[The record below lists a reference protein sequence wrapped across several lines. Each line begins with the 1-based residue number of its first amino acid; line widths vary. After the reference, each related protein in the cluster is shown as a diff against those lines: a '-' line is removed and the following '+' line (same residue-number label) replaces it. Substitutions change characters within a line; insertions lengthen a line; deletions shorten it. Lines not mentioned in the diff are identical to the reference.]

1 VSPTSGYTFGIAVSG
16 DFDEVI
22 GRVTSALGEE
32 GFGVLSTIDVSA
44 TLKAKID
51 LDMPRYTILGACNPP
66 LAATAL
72 EADPEIGALLP
83 CNVFLRQDPHGVRV
97 GFMDPASVLGLVD
110 SDAVEDLAAEV
121 TTRLERVCNAL

>member
-1 VSPTSGYTFGIAVSG
+1 MSEYTFGTTVSG

-22 GRVTSALGEE
+22 ARVTAALADE

-72 EADPEIGALLP
+72 EADPEMGALLP
-83 CNVFLRQDPHGVRV
+83 CNVFLRQDPDGVRV

-110 SDAVEDLAAEV
+110 NAAVQDLAAEV
-121 TTRLERVCNAL
+121 TTRLENVRDAL

>member
-1 VSPTSGYTFGIAVSG
+1 MSAYTFGTTVSG

-22 GRVTSALGEE
+22 ARVTSALADE

-72 EADPEIGALLP
+72 EADPEMGALLP
-83 CNVFLRQDPHGVRV
+83 CNVFLRQDPDGVRV

-110 SDAVEDLAAEV
+110 NAAVQDLAAEV
-121 TTRLERVCNAL
+121 TTRLESVRDAL

>member
-1 VSPTSGYTFGIAVSG
+1 MSAYTFGTTVSG

-22 GRVTSALGEE
+22 ARVTSALADE

-72 EADPEIGALLP
+72 EADPEMGALLP
-83 CNVFLRQDPHGVRV
+83 CNVFLRQDPDGVRV

-110 SDAVEDLAAEV
+110 NAAVQDLAAEV
-121 TTRLERVCNAL
+121 TTRLENVRDAL

>member
-1 VSPTSGYTFGIAVSG
+1 MSEYTFGTTVSG

-22 GRVTSALGEE
+22 ARVTAALAGE

-44 TLKAKID
+44 ALKAKID

-72 EADPEIGALLP
+72 EADPEMGALLP
-83 CNVFLRQDPHGVRV
+83 CNVFLRQDPDGVRV

-110 SDAVEDLAAEV
+110 NAAVQDLAAEV
-121 TTRLERVCNAL
+121 TTRLENVRDAL

>member
-1 VSPTSGYTFGIAVSG
+1 MSEYTFGTTVSG
-16 DFDEVI
+16 EFDEVI
-22 GRVTSALGEE
+22 TRVTSALADE

-51 LDMPRYTILGACNPP
+51 LDMPRYTILGACNPL
-66 LAATAL
+66 LAATAI

-83 CNVFLRQDPHGVRV
+83 CNVFLRQDPDGVRV
-97 GFMDPASVLGLVD
+97 GFMDPGSVLGLVD

-121 TTRLERVCNAL
+121 TARLQRVRNAL

>member
-1 VSPTSGYTFGIAVSG
+1 MSEYTFGTTVSG
-16 DFDEVI
+16 DFDEVV
-22 GRVTSALGEE
+22 GQVTAALADE

-83 CNVFLRQDPHGVRV
+83 CNVFLRQDADGVRV

-110 SDAVEDLAAEV
+110 SDAVDELAAEV
-121 TTRLERVCNAL
+121 TTRLERVRDVL